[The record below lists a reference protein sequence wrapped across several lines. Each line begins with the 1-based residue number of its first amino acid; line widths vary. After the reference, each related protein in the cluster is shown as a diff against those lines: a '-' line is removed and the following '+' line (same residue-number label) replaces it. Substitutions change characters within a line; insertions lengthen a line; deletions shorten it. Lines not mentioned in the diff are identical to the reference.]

1 MKKIKFENGTLVSN
15 AKVEVGGIIYDVTP
29 EQYEGTTPLSASNM
43 NAIQDNTEEA
53 INEITPHKYK
63 LIITKDKES
72 GEEIVI
78 PCYYKVGADVLDVY
92 LNGERLIKSSD
103 ISGKDGHY
111 LETGSTGSISNK
123 IETIIDWNLE
133 EGDMLDFV
141 VRGEWS

>member
-1 MKKIKFENGTLVSN
+1 MSKSIKLKNDMYWDSTGIVHNKKK
-15 AKVEVGGIIYDVTP
+15 
-29 EQYEGTTPLSASNM
+29 LSEF
-43 NAIQDNTEEA
+43 ID
-53 INEITPHKYK
+53 PKKYK
-63 LIITKDKES
+63 LIITEDKES

-133 EGDMLDFV
+133 EGDILEFV
-141 VRGEWS
+141 VRGEWG

>member
-1 MKKIKFENGTLVSN
+1 MVDKEGKMSKSIKLKNDMYWDSTGIVHNKKK
-15 AKVEVGGIIYDVTP
+15 
-29 EQYEGTTPLSASNM
+29 LSEF
-43 NAIQDNTEEA
+43 ID
-53 INEITPHKYK
+53 PKKYK
-63 LIITKDKES
+63 LIITEDKES
-72 GEEIVI
+72 GEEIEI
-78 PCYYKVGADVLDVY
+78 PCKYKVGADVLDVY

-133 EGDMLDFV
+133 EGDILEFV

>member
-15 AKVEVGGIIYDVTP
+15 AKVEIGGTIYDVTP

-43 NAIQDNTEEA
+43 NAIQDNAEKA
-53 INEITPHKYK
+53 IDEVTTYKYK
-63 LIITKDKES
+63 LTITADKTA

-103 ISGKDGHY
+103 DAGTDGHY
-111 LETGSTGSISNK
+111 CEIESNESISNK
-123 IETIIDWNLE
+123 IKSTSDWNLE
-133 EGDMLDFV
+133 SNDTLEFI
-141 VRGEWS
+141 VRGVWS